1 MDTRGKTN
9 VEFRNEVNE
18 TLVRHEASFDQ
29 LNAALQTILT
39 ELQAI
44 RTTQRTQ
51 VVPPDINPFAQESS
65 SHRATGPPSVA
76 SFDHPHPP
84 QLKLHFPKFNGEDP
98 IGWLY
103 RAEQY
108 FEFQNI
114 RAAQRVQLAA
124 FHLEGIALQ
133 WFRWLTKFRGPL
145 TWDELTQAISLRF
158 GPTEYEDPFEA
169 LTRLKQ
175 TSIVAVYQ
183 EAFERLTHR
192 VDGLPKTF
200 LIGCFIAGLRDEIR
214 LDVKIKQPKTLAD
227 TIGVARL
234 VEERN
239 QLQRKPFLN
248 NRLLPVTTFQKG
260 HSNPSPGILGASP
273 NQQANIESSPS
284 TTPF

>member
-1 MDTRGKTN
+1 MDTRGKSN
-9 VEFRNEVNE
+9 VEFRNKVNE
-18 TLVRHEASFDQ
+18 TLVRHKASFDQ

-44 RTTQRTQ
+44 RTTQCTQ
-51 VVPPDINPFAQESS
+51 AVPHDINPFAQESS

-114 RAAQRVQLAA
+114 RAVQRVQLAA
-124 FHLEGIALQ
+124 FHLEGIVLQ
-133 WFRWLTKFRGPL
+133 WFRWLKKFRGPL

-158 GPTEYEDPFEA
+158 GPTEYEDSSKA

-175 TSIVAVYQ
+175 TSTVVVYQ
-183 EAFERLTHR
+183 EAFERLSYR
-192 VDGLPKTF
+192 VDGLPETF

-239 QLQRKPFLN
+239 
-248 NRLLPVTTFQKG
+248 
-260 HSNPSPGILGASP
+260 
-273 NQQANIESSPS
+273 
-284 TTPF
+284 

>member
-1 MDTRGKTN
+1 MVSEQFRSMDTRGKTN

-76 SFDHPHPP
+76 SFDHPHPL

-114 RAAQRVQLAA
+114 RAAQRVQLVA
-124 FHLEGIALQ
+124 FHLKGIASQ
-133 WFRWLTKFRGPL
+133 WFCWLTKFYGPL

-158 GPTEYEDPFEA
+158 DPTEYEDPSEA
-169 LTRLKQ
+169 LTGLKQ
-175 TSIVAVYQ
+175 TSTVAVYQ
-183 EAFERLTHR
+183 EAFERLSHK
-192 VDGLPKTF
+192 VDGLPETF
-200 LIGCFIAGLRDEIR
+200 LIGCFIVGLWDEIR
-214 LDVKIKQPKTLAD
+214 LDVS
-227 TIGVARL
+227 R
-234 VEERN
+234 
-239 QLQRKPFLN
+239 LN
-248 NRLLPVTTFQKG
+248 NPK
-260 HSNPSPGILGASP
+260 P
-273 NQQANIESSPS
+273 
-284 TTPF
+284 